1 MDYAVSKPPGNAIT
15 RHPGRVDL
23 HYMRLPP
30 LHTRYDSGMTEP
42 ISEADIYRLI
52 GPDGFKRLVAGFYR
66 QIPGDDILGPMYP
79 QDDLIGAEERLCE
92 FLIQR
97 FGGPGD
103 YSAKRGHPRLRMRHA
118 PFPVDQKAR
127 DRWMLL
133 MANALREC
141 GFDAQINVLLL
152 RYFDQTA
159 TFMMN
164 RAQ

>member
-1 MDYAVSKPPGNAIT
+1 MGY
-15 RHPGRVDL
+15 DL
-23 HYMRLPP
+23 
-30 LHTRYDSGMTEP
+30 GMSEP
-42 ISEADIYRLI
+42 ISEADVYRI
-52 GPDGFKRLVAGFYR
+52 VGPEGFGRLVAGFYR
-66 QIPGDDILGPMYP
+66 QIPGDDLLGPMYP
-79 QDDLIGAEERLCE
+79 KEDLEGAEERLRE

-133 MANALREC
+133 MGNAMKESGIPQEVEGILM
-141 GFDAQINVLLL
+141 
-152 RYFDQTA
+152 RYFEQTA

-164 RAQ
+164 RGE

>member
-1 MDYAVSKPPGNAIT
+1 
-15 RHPGRVDL
+15 
-23 HYMRLPP
+23 
-30 LHTRYDSGMTEP
+30 MTQP
-42 ISEADIYRLI
+42 VSEADVYRI
-52 GPDGFKRLVAGFYR
+52 VGAEGFKRLVAAFYR
-66 QIPGDDILGPMYP
+66 QVPGDDVMGPMYP
-79 QDDLIGAEERLCE
+79 KEDLEGAEERLRE

-133 MANALREC
+133 MGNAMKEA
-141 GFDAQINVLLL
+141 GFEPGVVEVLT

-164 RAQ
+164 RGAAE